1 MAGNI
6 NNIVLKSRAEYLLKP
21 DADGTER
28 IVVNATQFIT
38 PAVIA
43 DYVGKML
50 GLSAGQYLPL
60 KGGTLAGKLTLKAGL
75 AFGDNGSQITEDGGK
90 MSIYAPLGV
99 NIAAGLTVNK
109 QAVLTAAT
117 DLLAAIGD
125 SKLQSKTDSFGYGRA
140 PVVTKLTLTEDFI
153 VPLCEEEDVEYD
165 YYLTIEDTA
174 YTITGQDGIMWCSG
188 ETPTDLPPYCTV
200 AVSVIN
206 DLAVFFLGGVFS

>member
-6 NNIVLKSRAEYLLKP
+6 NNIVPKSRAEYLLKP

-50 GLSAGQYLPL
+50 GLTAGQYLPL
-60 KGGTLAGKLTLKAGL
+60 RGGTLTGKLTLEAGQ
-75 AFGDNGSQITEDGGK
+75 AFGDNGTEITEYGGK
-90 MSIYAPLGV
+90 MDIFAPLGV
-99 NIAAGLTVNK
+99 NIAPNLTVDK
-109 QAVLTAAT
+109 HAVLTTAT
-117 DLLAAIGD
+117 DLLKEIGD
-125 SKLQSKTDSFGYGRA
+125 SNLQSKMNSLGYGHA

-153 VPLCEEEDVEYD
+153 IPLCEEEDVEYD
-165 YYLTIEDTA
+165 YYLAIGDTT
-174 YTITGQDGIMWCSG
+174 YSITGQEGILWCSG
-188 ETPTDLPPYCTV
+188 EAPYDLPTNCTV

-206 DLAVFFLGGVFS
+206 DLAVWGVFS

>member
-6 NNIVLKSRAEYLLKP
+6 NNIVPKSRAEYLLKP

-43 DYVGKML
+43 DYVGKIL
-50 GLSAGQYLPL
+50 GLTAGQYLPL
-60 KGGTLAGKLTLKAGL
+60 TGGTLTGKLTLNAGQ
-75 AFGDNGSQITEDGGK
+75 AFGDNGSQITEDSGK

-99 NIAAGLTVNK
+99 DITTGLTANG
-109 QAVLTAAT
+109 QAVLTTAT
-117 DLLAAIGD
+117 DLLVTIGD
-125 SKLQSKTDSFGYGRA
+125 NKLKSKMDSLGYGRA

-153 VPLCEEEDVEYD
+153 IPLCEEEDLEYD
-165 YYLTIEDTA
+165 YYLTMGDTI
-174 YTITGQDGIMWCSG
+174 YTITGQEGILWCSG
-188 ETPTDLPPYCTV
+188 EMPTELAPNCTI

-206 DLAVFFLGGVFS
+206 DLAVWGVFS